1 MEIFHE
7 LEGNP
12 QEQEGHK
19 GRTQEKHSRTS
30 PITHPLD
37 SQTHEIHKVHEQSK
51 GNKIHG
57 RVHPNPMRREV
68 LTIHKDSSPVGGL
81 ASTRDLLQGGGSLTL
96 SRGEGRSKAHIQM
109 SYHIR

>member
-68 LTIHKDSSPVGGL
+68 LTIHEDSSPVGGL
-81 ASTRDLLQGGGSLTL
+81 DNPQGFF
-96 SRGEGRSKAHIQM
+96 SRGRSCIH
-109 SYHIR
+109 